1 MLGLRTATGSH
12 HERSLHR
19 GGIVGR
25 RTAITVGIPIPSGIV
40 VVEEIARISTPTAED
55 QTAQVETEIG
65 ISGTP
70 SERAVAQIVIVDRH
84 VEVVVRRIGEIE
96 HPVAD
101 FPIETVVA
109 ARERAVLVE
118 IDLLAPSGSGSVVI
132 RLEEHIRVARIELH
146 ALSRQGIDH
155 SIEHAEIALPL
166 TAYGHR
172 TTAVATVGII
182 GIIILTFVVI
192 RIVHAG
198 REEQSA
204 HEQDGQRPK
213 ERVDSFHNRFVAV
226 PRGGRLMQQM

>member
-1 MLGLRTATGSH
+1 MLGLSATTGGH
-12 HERSLHR
+12 DKRRLHR

-40 VVEEIARISTPTAED
+40 IVEEIARISTPTAED
-55 QTAQVETEIG
+55 QTAQVEAEIG

-70 SERAVAQIVIVDRH
+70 SECAVTQIVIVDRH

-118 IDLLAPSGSGSVVI
+118 VDLLAPTRAGSIVI
-132 RLEEHIRVARIELH
+132 RLEKQIGVARIEWY

-155 SIEHAEIALPL
+155 GIEHTEIALPL
-166 TAYGHR
+166 TADGLR
-172 TTAVATVGII
+172 TTAIVVVGII
-182 GIIILTFVVI
+182 IVPFIVI
-192 RIVHAG
+192 RIVHTG

>member
-1 MLGLRTATGSH
+1 MLGLSATTGSH
-12 HERSLHR
+12 HERNLPG

-25 RTAITVGIPIPSGIV
+25 RTAITVAIPTPSGIV
-40 VVEEIARISTPTAED
+40 IVEEIARISTPTAED

-70 SERAVAQIVIVDRH
+70 SECAVAQIVIVDRH

-166 TAYGHR
+166 TTHGHR

-198 REEQSA
+198 SEEQSA